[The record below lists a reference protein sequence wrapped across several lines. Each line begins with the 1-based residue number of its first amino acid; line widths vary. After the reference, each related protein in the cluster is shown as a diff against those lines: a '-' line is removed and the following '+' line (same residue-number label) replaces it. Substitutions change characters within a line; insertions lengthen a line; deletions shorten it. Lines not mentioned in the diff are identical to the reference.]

1 MSDRIIRACYDESS
15 IRVYQAFGDSIA
27 DSALANGTFISP
39 PFKLHRMTWIK
50 PSFLWMMYRCGWGV
64 KEEAQKRVLAMR
76 ISRRGFEWALINS
89 IGSLRRECATDEE
102 WARLKKI
109 APVRIQWDPDRD
121 IFSKP
126 LTDRAIQIG
135 LSGVAVDLYV
145 RDWII
150 GITDVTDT
158 VAHMRHLISAGKVE
172 EASLLM
178 PKEAAYPLSLEIAE
192 HIGADIKL

>member
-178 PKEAAYPLSLEIAE
+178 PKEAAYPLSLEIA
-192 HIGADIKL
+192 DRCRY